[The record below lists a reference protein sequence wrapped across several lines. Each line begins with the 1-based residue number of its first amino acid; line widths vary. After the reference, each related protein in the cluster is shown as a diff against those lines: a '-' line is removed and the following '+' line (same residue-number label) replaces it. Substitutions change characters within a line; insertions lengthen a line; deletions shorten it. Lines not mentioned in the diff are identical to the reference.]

1 MKQIDILAIG
11 NITQDIIKLKNNI
24 HYALGGT
31 SFYAYKVANKLGFD
45 LRIISEISTNFNI
58 DEYID
63 NAKVLKQKSSTST
76 VFENVY
82 VDGFRSQNLISKP
95 GKLLLKNF
103 RKKLLE
109 IKPKIIFYCP
119 IFDEIEYSFFELFP
133 QSIKVLNLQGLLR
146 KVLNNKIEKK
156 HKLPKLDFKKFD
168 TVILSE
174 LDTNFENAIKIS
186 ESSKIVCY
194 TLGSKGVKI
203 ISDGNI
209 KHIKTIN
216 VKNIDET
223 GAGDVWSTSFIVFKY
238 LMKKD
243 LYDSAYLANI
253 SASLSIEGFTD
264 QNIATYK
271 EILSHK

>member
-11 NITQDIIKLKNNI
+11 NITQDIIKLKNDIN
-24 HYALGGT
+24 YTLGGT

-45 LRIISEISTNFNI
+45 LRIISEISDDFNI
-58 DEYID
+58 DKYID
-63 NAKVLKQKSSTST
+63 NTKIFKQKSLKSTI
-76 VFENVY
+76 FENVY
-82 VDGFRSQNLISKP
+82 TDGFRSQNLISKP
-95 GKLLLKNF
+95 GELLLKNF
-103 RKKLLE
+103 KRKLLQ
-109 IKPKIIFYCP
+109 INPKIIFYCP
-119 IFDEIEYSFFELFP
+119 IFDEIEHSFFELFP

-174 LDTNFENAIKIS
+174 LDTKFENALKIS

-223 GAGDVWSTSFIVFKY
+223 GAGDVWSTSFIVFNY

-253 SASLSIEGFTD
+253 SASLSVEGFTD